1 MTTEVSN
8 IPVCCSKRSATQH
21 LLLTVAFCAIAGLN
35 IISCVAEQAYNP
47 DNLGADQFARVSQVC
62 QAVMGLSPNEAL
74 TSGYWLGNDRLDH
87 DTSHYRGCIL
97 SLSDSL
103 RSVADAQVTQ
113 QADENCRA
121 KGFNPGSPELALCV
135 LHSVNSHPD
144 PAPTQSPALTATPIS
159 ALVPPSKGSFFTVSP
174 HETVRREQ
182 AACAA
187 LGLSPADSA
196 FKGCVRQLDS
206 TFYAIDHPIN

>member
-1 MTTEVSN
+1 MTGRIAHTH
-8 IPVCCSKRSATQH
+8 VCYTRPSALKH
-21 LLLTVAFCAIAGLN
+21 LFLTVAFCVVAGLN
-35 IISCVAEQAYNP
+35 VASCVAEQPYNP
-47 DNLGADQFARVSQVC
+47 DNLGTDQLARVSQVC
-62 QAVMGLSPNEAL
+62 QTVMGLSPDEAL
-74 TSGYWLGNDRLDH
+74 TSGYWMGNDRLDH
-87 DTSHYRGCIL
+87 DTSHYRGCVL

-103 RSVADAQVTQ
+103 RGVVDAQVTQ

-121 KGFNPGSPELALCV
+121 KGFKPGSPELALCV
-135 LHSVNSHPD
+135 LQSVNSHPD
-144 PAPTQSPALTATPIS
+144 PAPAQSPVATATPIS
-159 ALVPPSKGSFFTVSP
+159 ALVTPSKGSFFTVSP

-187 LGLSPADSA
+187 LGLSPAEGA